1 MTNLALSILAMA
13 PPSGEGQGS
22 ILGQIFPFVLIFLIF
37 YFLLIRPQQKRLK
50 DHRAMVQALRRGDK
64 VVTAGGVFGTVT
76 KVVGDN
82 ELQIEIAENV
92 RIRVV
97 RGTISEV
104 LQKSEPANKNEQGGD
119 GGGNPEPAKK
129 GGFKL
134 FGGGKSG

>member
-1 MTNLALSILAMA
+1 MEQFTSILF
-13 PPSGEGQGS
+13 
-22 ILGQIFPFVLIFLIF
+22 LGGFVVIF
-37 YFLLIRPQQKRLK
+37 YFLLIRPQQKRIK

-82 ELQIEIAENV
+82 ELQVEIAENV

-97 RGTISEV
+97 RATISEV
-104 LQKSEPANKNEQGGD
+104 LQKSEPANRNEQGGD
-119 GGGNPEPAKK
+119 GGQSQEPAKK

>member
-1 MTNLALSILAMA
+1 MLISPAYAQGAAAGPDAFTTFVPLILI
-13 PPSGEGQGS
+13 G
-22 ILGQIFPFVLIFLIF
+22 VVF
-37 YFLLIRPQQKRLK
+37 YFLLIRPQQKRIK

-82 ELQIEIAENV
+82 ELQVEIAENV

-97 RGTISEV
+97 RSTISEV
-104 LQKSEPANKNEQGGD
+104 LQKAEPANRNEQGGGD
-119 GGGNPEPAKK
+119 GGQTQEPAKK